1 MTFAAALAGSLVWF
15 GLAVLI
21 IRQYQR
27 AREIKAEQAALD
39 RARAMIMPKVAIRH
53 GTGHHIIPS
62 AEWPKPYVRPSCYH
76 YAVSPVRLV
85 KTGELVAGICL
96 DCNAE
101 IGPEL
106 VPVRA
111 RAVRYVSDT
120 IGMIILP
127 VESLKKKIEAAIES
141 GAFTINDKGL

>member
-1 MTFAAALAGSLVWF
+1 MTAAASLAAAFVAIVMVGGALKALFDW
-15 GLAVLI
+15 AQED
-21 IRQYQR
+21 IRK
-27 AREIKAEQAALD
+27 AREADLNAAVKKIA
-39 RARAMIMPKVAIRH
+39 ARR
-53 GTGHHIIPS
+53 GGHQIIPS
-62 AEWPKPYVRPSCYH
+62 AQWPKPYVKPSCYH

-111 RAVRYVSDT
+111 RAIRYVTDVQ
-120 IGMIILP
+120 GMMIYSVETSRKR
-127 VESLKKKIEAAIES
+127 VESAIES
-141 GAFTINDKGL
+141 GAFTINEKGL

>member
-1 MTFAAALAGSLVWF
+1 MTFAAALAGSLIWF
-15 GLAVLI
+15 SLAVLI

-27 AREIKAEQAALD
+27 AREIKAEQVALD
-39 RARAMIMPKVAIRH
+39 RARAAIMPKVTVRYRA
-53 GTGHHIIPS
+53 GHHVIPS

-76 YAVSPVRLV
+76 FAVSPVRLV

-127 VESLKKKIEAAIES
+127 VETLKKKVEATIET